1 MNLYQGDSAE
11 KSTDKKEE
19 NKEVIVPPKV
29 QKQEIKEKAMV
40 KQKTA
45 EEGLFAYTES
55 SQFHSSYMKPN
66 DFDARLS

>member
-1 MNLYQGDSAE
+1 MNLYSGDSDE

-40 KQKTA
+40 K
-45 EEGLFAYTES
+45 
-55 SQFHSSYMKPN
+55 
-66 DFDARLS
+66 